1 MKWRPSGSLL
11 VSIALHVVLGAALI
25 WVISL
30 PYPFHNWLFPT
41 PPHEKP
47 AERISYVALSG
58 GGGAAGNPPSPASA
72 TAAPRPTRPL
82 VAPSTVPGKL
92 PTVAPAAQPAQPAGG
107 AGGTGGAGEGSGGNG
122 LTQGITP
129 SFEDPRVWLPPG
141 EVREAPKSP
150 SERLD
155 SALVSVLRTHQDSL
169 NALAEAQGREPGDWT
184 FKKGGK
190 KWGMDRNKI
199 YIGDHSIPTAIL
211 ALLPLN
217 SGSNPIKN
225 RQERALNSQRL
236 EIQEQ
241 AQRAMNEEEFRE
253 AVKKIRERKQR
264 EHEAEQARKKASEQP
279 NTAADRPIP

>member
-11 VSIALHVVLGAALI
+11 VSLALHVVLGAALI
-25 WVISL
+25 WVLSI

-47 AERISYVALSG
+47 AEHISYVALP
-58 GGGAAGNPPSPASA
+58 GGAGGAGQPASEGRPA
-72 TAAPRPTRPL
+72 AAPHRAPRL
-82 VAPSTVPGKL
+82 VAPSAVPTTVPRAEPGAR
-92 PTVAPAAQPAQPAGG
+92 PVQPAGG
-107 AGGTGGAGEGSGGNG
+107 AGGEGAGGNG
-122 LTQGITP
+122 LRQGITP

-141 EVREAPKSP
+141 EVQAAPRSP

-155 SALVSVLRTHQDSL
+155 SALVSTLRTHQDSL
-169 NALAEAQGREPGDWT
+169 NALAEGQGREPGDWT

-190 KWGMDRNKI
+190 KWGMDKRNI

-253 AVKKIRERKQR
+253 AVKKIRERKER
-264 EHEAEQARKKASEQP
+264 EHEAAQARKKAEQAKR
-279 NTAADRPIP
+279 TGERPIP

>member
-11 VSIALHVVLGAALI
+11 VSVALHIVLGAALI
-25 WVISL
+25 WVLSI

-41 PPHEKP
+41 PPQEKP
-47 AERISYVALSG
+47 AEHISYVALPSG
-58 GGGAAGNPPSPASA
+58 GGGAGQPASGGRPAA
-72 TAAPRPTRPL
+72 TPRRAPPL
-82 VAPSTVPGKL
+82 VAPSAVPTTVPRAEPG
-92 PTVAPAAQPAQPAGG
+92 ARPAQPAGG
-107 AGGTGGAGEGSGGNG
+107 AGGEGEGGNG
-122 LTQGITP
+122 LRQGITP

-141 EVREAPKSP
+141 EAQAPPKSP

-155 SALVSVLRTHQDSL
+155 SALVSTLRTHQDSL
-169 NALAEAQGREPGDWT
+169 NALAEGQGREPGDWT

-190 KWGMDRNKI
+190 KWGMDKRNI

-253 AVKKIRERKQR
+253 AVKKIRERKER
-264 EHEAEQARKKASEQP
+264 EHEAEQARKKAEQAKRTGEQP
-279 NTAADRPIP
+279 IP